1 MGKICCVTGH
11 RPKGFPWDYG
21 DTDCIPH
28 QKYLEKMALCIRQ
41 AVCAEGA
48 EWFIAGGAL
57 GSDTDFAETVL
68 RLRDGAFGHI
78 RLEVAV
84 PCPNQDLKW
93 NARDKAHYR
102 AILDRADLVTTVSDR
117 YTRFCMQ
124 KRNAYMVDKADIL
137 FAFWNNTISEGGTW
151 NTIQYAE
158 RKGKRVEMIV
168 LNDFL

>member
-57 GSDTDFAETVL
+57 GWVIL
-68 RLRDGAFGHI
+68 IWRLLTYCGNGAS
-78 RLEVAV
+78 A
-84 PCPNQDLKW
+84 
-93 NARDKAHYR
+93 
-102 AILDRADLVTTVSDR
+102 S
-117 YTRFCMQ
+117 
-124 KRNAYMVDKADIL
+124 
-137 FAFWNNTISEGGTW
+137 
-151 NTIQYAE
+151 
-158 RKGKRVEMIV
+158 
-168 LNDFL
+168 